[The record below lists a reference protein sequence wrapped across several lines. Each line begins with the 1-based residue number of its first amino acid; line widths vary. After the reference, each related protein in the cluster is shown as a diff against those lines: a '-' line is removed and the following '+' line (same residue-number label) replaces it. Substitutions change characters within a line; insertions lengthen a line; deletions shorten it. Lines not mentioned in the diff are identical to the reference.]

1 MTVQRRN
8 YRLSSPTECT
18 LEVGQVLIILD
29 LNYVR
34 LLTKVDFLAG
44 FLAGLGSLTT
54 ITRSLFHWFV
64 FGRRHLTTF
73 IIFFAEDYFSV
84 KSFFNCLLY
93 CNKST
98 KIES

>member
-34 LLTKVDFLAG
+34 LLTKFDFLAG

-64 FGRRHLTTF
+64 FDRRHLTTF

-84 KSFFNCLLY
+84 KFFSNVFFIATSQP
-93 CNKST
+93 K
-98 KIES
+98 